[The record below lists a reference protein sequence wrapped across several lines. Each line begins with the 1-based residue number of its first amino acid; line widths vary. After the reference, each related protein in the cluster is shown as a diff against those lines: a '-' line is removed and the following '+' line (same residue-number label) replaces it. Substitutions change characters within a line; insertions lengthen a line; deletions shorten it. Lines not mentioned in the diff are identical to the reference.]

1 MNEKKGNYM
10 STKKIMTMGQRAEK
24 MEKLHN
30 LLEKARTLYTQLD
43 YYEDEV
49 QSLSTMIDSLHDE
62 LMEY

>member
-1 MNEKKGNYM
+1 M

-43 YYEDEV
+43 YYDDEV

>member
-1 MNEKKGNYM
+1 M